1 MADANVFETYDSV
14 GIREDLLDVIYNIT
28 PTDTPFVS
36 NVGSGSSKGTWHEWQ
51 QDSLEAPGDSSVAEA
66 ADAAILELTPT
77 IRLGNATQINTK
89 SFQISGSD
97 MVADNA
103 GRGVEM
109 SYQEAKKGLELRK
122 DIEWRCVDGTTGISD
137 DPSAD
142 CGYDMGTGGGG
153 KRQAA
158 SLLAWIASG
167 EGAMTVGA
175 EGVGN
180 VNYNSAVGGANPVRD
195 ATNGPGQVGRTD
207 GTVRTFTEG
216 MLTDVIDQIYLSG
229 GSPDVIMCNTQPKR
243 IISQTFRGSAD
254 ENKQDVSAKRIIN
267 AVDFYESDYGV
278 LAVVPNRYMRQRD
291 VYVLDTD
298 MYAVD
303 YYRPFF
309 SKDLPDN
316 GDYQSKQML
325 VEWTLK
331 SDEQLS
337 SGGIFDITN
346 V

>member
-51 QDSLEAPGDSSVAEA
+51 QDSLAAAGDSSVAEA
-66 ADAAILELTPT
+66 ADAAILELDPT

-97 MVADNA
+97 MAADNA

-122 DIEWRCVDGTTGISD
+122 DIEWRCVDGTGGA
-137 DPSAD
+137 DPAATT
-142 CGYDMGTGGGG
+142 GYDMGTGGGG

-158 SLLAWIASG
+158 SLLAWLGSG

-175 EGVGN
+175 EGAGN
-180 VNYNSAVGGANPVRD
+180 INYNSAVGGANPVRD

-229 GSPDVIMCNTQPKR
+229 GSPDIIMANTQPKR
-243 IISQTFRGSAD
+243 IITSTFKGSAD
-254 ENKQDVSAKRIIN
+254 SRDADAENKRIVN

-291 VYVLDTD
+291 CFVLDTD
-298 MYAVD
+298 MYSVD

-316 GDYQSKQML
+316 GDYESKQML

-337 SGGIFDITN
+337 SGAIFDITN